1 MHRRKQSQTLGE
13 LIQIVSQFSH
23 NDHEVGLAVADL
35 LQRGV
40 VRFRGRNRHSRRSH
54 AGH

>member
-1 MHRRKQSQTLGE
+1 MRRRKQSQTLGE
-13 LIQIVSQFSH
+13 LILAVSQFSH

-40 VRFRGRNRHSRRSH
+40 VRFRGRNRHLRRGH

>member
-1 MHRRKQSQTLGE
+1 MRRRKQSQTLGE
-13 LIQIVSQFSH
+13 LIQVVSQFSH

-40 VRFRGRNRHSRRSH
+40 VRFRGRSRPSRRGAGSH
-54 AGH
+54 